1 MKIWTWTNTPFR
13 LGGSYSPMATDA
25 GEPRMTQTVA
35 GYTLCTFQNPV
46 TGKWH
51 VAEQLSG
58 GLVGHGSTQEVALL
72 ETVNDI
78 LQGDP
83 DVMEE
88 QVRQAIVEGN
98 RAQMVDSAE
107 FWSKFSRR

>member
-13 LGGSYSPMATDA
+13 LGSSYSPIATEA
-25 GEPRMTQTVA
+25 GAPQTIQDVA

-58 GLVGHGSTQEVALL
+58 GLVGHGSTQEAALS
-72 ETVNDI
+72 ETANDI

-83 DVMEE
+83 AIMES
-88 QVRQAIVEGN
+88 QVQNAVLE
-98 RAQMVDSAE
+98 
-107 FWSKFSRR
+107 